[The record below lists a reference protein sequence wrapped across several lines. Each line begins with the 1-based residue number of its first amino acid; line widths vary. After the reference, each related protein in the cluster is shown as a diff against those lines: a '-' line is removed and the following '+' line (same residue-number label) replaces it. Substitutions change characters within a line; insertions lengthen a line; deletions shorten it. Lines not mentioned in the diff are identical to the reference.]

1 MVTRGDRLLA
11 TLVIVAAATFLAAV
25 IWLLFGGW

>member
-11 TLVIVAAATFLAAV
+11 ALVIIAAATFLAAV
-25 IWLLFGGW
+25 VWLLFGAW